1 MTFPFA
7 RIGGLAA
14 HVGATVVVQ
23 GWITHLRSSGKIAFL
38 VVRDGTGTVQAVL
51 VKKEVDEASWARFAE
66 LTHET
71 SVRLTGA
78 VRSSRAMPHRSA
90 SPNSVAMPFPP
101 WVWMA

>member
-14 HVGATVVVQ
+14 HVDATVVVQ

-66 LTHET
+66 LTQET

-78 VRSSRAMPHRSA
+78 VRADDRS
-90 SPNSVAMPFPP
+90 PGVTPRRCG
-101 WVWMA
+101 